1 MNIFGGF
8 KEASDV
14 SDANKENKPEVS
26 REAQSKFEKMMGDE
40 RLPEAEGQLSEN
52 DKSDSPFQISW
63 TSSKVSLSPKLL

>member
-26 REAQSKFEKMMGDE
+26 REAQ
-40 RLPEAEGQLSEN
+40 R
-52 DKSDSPFQISW
+52 
-63 TSSKVSLSPKLL
+63 SLRK

>member
-26 REAQSKFEKMMGDE
+26 QEAQSKFEK
-40 RLPEAEGQLSEN
+40 
-52 DKSDSPFQISW
+52 
-63 TSSKVSLSPKLL
+63 